1 MEAIKTRLSRKLFSA
16 PAALGIG
23 CLMALASPAGAAT
36 TTLLCPFEDASF
48 APGWTYTVDLDYA
61 AGTIAI
67 DLTER
72 GTPRNH
78 FGPGAA
84 VITDRA
90 IQFEMRDSA
99 SNAKGWPAGTWS
111 HTIKGSIDR
120 LAGTLAVTASSFYK
134 DRPSPESSGFVQARC
149 RAATQKF

>member
-36 TTLLCPFEDASF
+36 TTTLLCPIDIASLP
-48 APGWTYTVDLDYA
+48 PGWTYTVDLNYA
-61 AGTIAI
+61 AGTITI
-67 DLTER
+67 DLTE
-72 GTPRNH
+72 GGEPRNH
-78 FGPGAA
+78 FGPSAA

-90 IQFEMRDSA
+90 IQFEMRDSS

-120 LAGTLAVTASSFYK
+120 LAGTLAVTVSSFYEGK
-134 DRPSPESSGFVQARC
+134 DQGGSSFQVRC
-149 RAATQKF
+149 RPATQKF